1 MPCATTIEVIPRTP
15 SLNSHYAENRKKE
28 DGVINLP
35 NIDLLEQQHSF
46 PCHFTFKVIG
56 YADGNFTARV
66 LSCVRDELKLDN
78 DPPFSLRN
86 SEHGRH
92 VAVTIEPM
100 CESSQQVLAVYS
112 RLSGMDGL
120 VMLL

>member
-1 MPCATTIEVIPRTP
+1 MINFPAIELLEAQHAFP
-15 SLNSHYAENRKKE
+15 SHY
-28 DGVINLP
+28 
-35 NIDLLEQQHSF
+35 
-46 PCHFTFKVIG
+46 TFKVIG

-66 LSCVRDELKLDN
+66 VSCVREELQMSM

-100 CESSQQVLAVYS
+100 CESSQHVLAIYG
-112 RLSGMDGL
+112 RLSGLDGL

>member
-1 MPCATTIEVIPRTP
+1 M
-15 SLNSHYAENRKKE
+15 
-28 DGVINLP
+28 INLP
-35 NIDLLEQQHSF
+35 AIDLLEKRHSF

-66 LSCVRDELKLDN
+66 LSCVRDELKLDS

-86 SEHGRH
+86 TEHGRH

>member
-1 MPCATTIEVIPRTP
+1 M
-15 SLNSHYAENRKKE
+15 
-28 DGVINLP
+28 INLP
-35 NIDLLEQQHSF
+35 AIDLLEKLHSF
-46 PCHFTFKVIG
+46 PCHYTFKVIG
-56 YADGNFTARV
+56 YADGNFMARV
-66 LSCVRDELKLDN
+66 LSCVRDELKLES

-86 SEHGRH
+86 TEHGRH

>member
-1 MPCATTIEVIPRTP
+1 V
-15 SLNSHYAENRKKE
+15 
-28 DGVINLP
+28 VINLP
-35 NIDLLEQQHSF
+35 GIELLEAMHAF
-46 PCHFTFKVIG
+46 PCHYTFKVIG

-66 LSCVRDELKLDN
+66 VSCVRDELQMGT

-86 SEHGRH
+86 TEHGRH

-100 CESSQQVLAVYS
+100 CESSQQVLAIYS
-112 RLSGMDGL
+112 RLSGLDGL

>member
-1 MPCATTIEVIPRTP
+1 MVKLP
-15 SLNSHYAENRKKE
+15 SVE
-28 DGVINLP
+28 
-35 NIDLLEQQHSF
+35 LLESRHAF

-56 YADGNFTARV
+56 AAEGNFTARV
-66 LSCVRDELKLDN
+66 VACVRDELGLET
-78 DPPFSLRN
+78 DPPCSLRN
-86 SEHGRH
+86 TAHGRP
-92 VAVTIEPM
+92 VAVTLEPM